1 MRNITYN
8 DCRDGFTAV
17 SRLKAVTN
25 KKATLT
31 ADNNH
36 AANACSL
43 VQNILAQEHT
53 EVG

>member
-31 ADNNH
+31 ADDDK
-36 AANACSL
+36 NA
-43 VQNILAQEHT
+43 
-53 EVG
+53 